1 MNTTGKVT
9 AFAVTLAAAFAGA
22 YGIGAAAEPVD
33 QEPKKTEA
41 HDTHAGKKEDKGNKG
56 DKGGGGSEAAP
67 EPPGGLQVSDG
78 GYRLDLRTPRVSAG
92 EKEELRFT
100 VRDKKGR
107 ALKAYEEEQTKELHL
122 IVASRDLGTYRHLHP
137 ERDKS
142 GEWSVR
148 AELPRAGDY
157 RLLAD
162 FVPHGASE
170 GLTLGAD
177 LAAEGEYEPK
187 ALPQPTRTVAAEDG
201 YRVRLEG
208 NLKAGQER
216 KLTLNVTKDGKPVSG
231 GLQPYLGASG
241 HLVALRAGDLGYLHV
256 HPSGASGSRVSF
268 MATAPTEGSYRLFLD
283 FKHGDEVRTAAFTV
297 DAGGGTVKSEGTH
310 GSEESGG
317 HGH

>member
-9 AFAVTLAAAFAGA
+9 AFAVALAAAFAGA
-22 YGIGAAAEPVD
+22 YGIGTAAEPVD
-33 QEPKKTEA
+33 QEPKAEA
-41 HDTHAGKKEDKGNKG
+41 HDTHAGKKDSERAGGEKGEGKG
-56 DKGGGGSEAAP
+56 AA

-92 EKEELRFT
+92 EKEKLRFT
-100 VRDKKGR
+100 VRDAKGR
-107 ALKAYEEEQTKELHL
+107 ALKAYEKEQTKELHL
-122 IVASRDLGTYRHLHP
+122 VLASRDLGTYRHLHP

-142 GEWSVR
+142 GEWSAR
-148 AELPRAGDY
+148 TELPRSGDY
-157 RLLAD
+157 RLFAD
-162 FVPHGASE
+162 FVPRGADE

-177 LAAEGEYEPK
+177 LAVRGEYEPE
-187 ALPQPTRTVAAEDG
+187 ALPEPSRTVTVEDG
-201 YRVRLEG
+201 YRVKLDG
-208 NLKAGQER
+208 TLKAGQER

-268 MATAPTEGSYRLFLD
+268 MATAPTEGGYRLFLD

-297 DAGGGTVKSEGTH
+297 GAGGTAKAGSSHEGE
-310 GSEESGG
+310 GSGG